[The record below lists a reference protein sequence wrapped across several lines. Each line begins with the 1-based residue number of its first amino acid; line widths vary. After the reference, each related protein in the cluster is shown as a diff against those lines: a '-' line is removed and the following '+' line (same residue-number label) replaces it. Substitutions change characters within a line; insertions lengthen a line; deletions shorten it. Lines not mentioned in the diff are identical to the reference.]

1 MIYYA
6 QINDTIKQNDKITTV
21 LYRDVALPVQS
32 SLGAASSTNG
42 SAAYHFYKYFIPCS
56 KIRSTIITT

>member
-1 MIYYA
+1 MIKL
-6 QINDTIKQNDKITTV
+6 QHV

-42 SAAYHFYKYFIPCS
+42 SAAHASLISFHVPKLDPLRLQLN
-56 KIRSTIITT
+56 RSF